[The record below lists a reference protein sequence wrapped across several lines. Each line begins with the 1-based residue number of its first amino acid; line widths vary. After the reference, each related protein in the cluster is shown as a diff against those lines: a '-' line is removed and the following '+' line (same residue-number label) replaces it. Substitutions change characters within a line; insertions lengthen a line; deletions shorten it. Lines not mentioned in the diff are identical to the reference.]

1 MSESWLQRLE
11 RRRIEIG
18 IDGPEYDYIKR
29 YIEFYCSEA
38 DRKCKE
44 INMNKTVDEV
54 IESMTDAEFDQFT
67 KAVIDLEHKRL
78 GFDAQASKKKKKK
91 SKETETE
98 EYDDVELKE
107 AEIPA

>member
-1 MSESWLQRLE
+1 MSESWRQRLE

-44 INMNKTVDEV
+44 INMKKTVDEV
-54 IESMTDAEFDQFT
+54 IDSMTDDEFDQFT
-67 KAVIDLEHKRL
+67 KAVIDSEHKRL

-98 EYDDVELKE
+98 EYDNVEPKE